1 MEVKPLCDALG
12 AKITGL
18 NLCVELGSGV
28 KRKIHDAWL
37 KYQVLVFP
45 NQTLTEDEQIR
56 FARSWG
62 KFPVRDRYERRAEKG
77 TADKSIMLVS
87 NIRKNGKPIGSLP
100 DGEMMFHTD
109 GAYDENPYNY
119 TMLYALELP
128 SNGGNT
134 LFANMY
140 KAYQELDNE
149 LKKKLANCTANH
161 GYYSATVQRGEHQGA
176 FSGEFAHPVFIE
188 HNETGRTVLY
198 ISRLLTLR
206 IPELSKKES
215 DLVLDKL
222 FDHSERR
229 EFIYEHVW
237 KVGDLV
243 MWDNR
248 CINHARTDFS
258 RTERRLLRRNV
269 IQGVRPKRGQVE
281 IRA

>member
-18 NLCVELGSGV
+18 NLSVELGSGV

-128 SNGGNT
+128 SSGGNT

-140 KAYQELDNE
+140 KAYQELEND
-149 LKKKLANCTANH
+149 LKQKLANCTANH

-269 IQGVRPKRGQVE
+269 IQGVRPKRGRVE

>member
-18 NLCVELGSGV
+18 NLSVELGSGV

-140 KAYQELDNE
+140 KAYQELDND
-149 LKKKLANCTANH
+149 LKQKLANCTANH

-176 FSGEFAHPVFIE
+176 FSGEFTHPVFIE
-188 HNETGRTVLY
+188 HNETGRTALY

-269 IQGVRPKRGQVE
+269 IQGVRPKRGRVE

>member
-18 NLCVELGSGV
+18 NLSVELGSGV

-149 LKKKLANCTANH
+149 LKQKLANCTANH

>member
-1 MEVKPLCDALG
+1 MKVKPLCDALG

-18 NLCVELGSGV
+18 DLSVKLGSEV
-28 KRKIHDAWL
+28 KREIHDAWL

-45 NQTLTEDEQIR
+45 NQKLTEDEQIR

-62 KFPVRDRYERRAEKG
+62 KFPVRDRYEKRAEKG

-128 SNGGNT
+128 SSGGNT

-140 KAYQELDNE
+140 KAYQELEND
-149 LKKKLANCTANH
+149 LKQKLANCTANH

-188 HNETGRTVLY
+188 HNETGRTALY

-269 IQGVRPKRGQVE
+269 IQGVRPKRGRVE
-281 IRA
+281 IAA

>member
-1 MEVKPLCDALG
+1 MKVKPLCDALG

-18 NLCVELGSGV
+18 DLSVKLGSEV
-28 KRKIHDAWL
+28 KREIHDAWL

-45 NQTLTEDEQIR
+45 NQKLTEDEQIR

-62 KFPVRDRYERRAEKG
+62 KFPVRDRYEKRAEKG

-128 SNGGNT
+128 SSGGNT

-140 KAYQELDNE
+140 KAYQELEND
-149 LKKKLANCTANH
+149 LKQKLANCTANH

-176 FSGEFAHPVFIE
+176 FSGEFTHPVFIE
-188 HNETGRTVLY
+188 HNETGRTALY

-269 IQGVRPKRGQVE
+269 IQGVRPKRGRVE
-281 IRA
+281 IAA

>member
-1 MEVKPLCDALG
+1 MKVKPLCDALG

-18 NLCVELGSGV
+18 DLSVELGSEV
-28 KRKIHDAWL
+28 KRKIYDAWL
-37 KYQVLVFP
+37 KNQVLVFP

-140 KAYQELDNE
+140 KAYQELDND
-149 LKKKLANCTANH
+149 LKQKLANCTANH

-188 HNETGRTVLY
+188 HNETGRTALY

-229 EFIYEHVW
+229 E
-237 KVGDLV
+237 
-243 MWDNR
+243 
-248 CINHARTDFS
+248 
-258 RTERRLLRRNV
+258 
-269 IQGVRPKRGQVE
+269 
-281 IRA
+281 